1 VILTVPKHLVKN
13 YDGTDRLGFEP
24 QQQNSKIG
32 FAKWVKN
39 PSKALIETGKY
50 YPRLTGIK
58 RIKDYSV
65 KIEFSAPK
73 LLYGNNLEE
82 LEDKDFNKIIDTLYD
97 RLLDMD
103 VVIDKAVLAEA
114 KVSAIHYSKNIE
126 MQNGYTSQYV
136 IRELRKA
143 NKRRS
148 FDNTDFRYSNDGQ
161 SIQIYSKSHS
171 LVIYD
176 KIADLQKN
184 DKRSIDNENKIQRG
198 LFDELEVKPEIVRIE
213 VRLSEYRKLKKTLD
227 EIGFKEDVKF
237 NRMFSEKLS
246 QKITK
251 LYWDMVTENSKIC
264 FLPTSEPKQILEQ
277 IAIKFPKSK
286 PFKKLQMVA
295 MVVLANSGNGITELR
310 NILFKGNSDRSW
322 YRIVSDYKT
331 LTESLLNLNPRDW
344 YKQIEEQLEN
354 YKKINIKK

>member
-1 VILTVPKHLVKN
+1 MPELQHEFISSDIWIEQTVIPAVK
-13 YDGTDRLGFEP
+13 R
-24 QQQNSKIG
+24 
-32 FAKWVKN
+32 
-39 PSKALIETGKY
+39 
-50 YPRLTGIK
+50 RTGIDISPDFVKQKIPDFIVQITEEDGFPYTLKLK
-58 RIKDYSV
+58 RTHFINW
-65 KIEFSAPK
+65 I
-73 LLYGNNLEE
+73 
-82 LEDKDFNKIIDTLYD
+82 
-97 RLLDMD
+97 
-103 VVIDKAVLAEA
+103 A
-114 KVSAIHYSKNIE
+114 KH
-126 MQNGYTSQYV
+126 
-136 IRELRKA
+136 
-143 NKRRS
+143 
-148 FDNTDFRYSNDGQ
+148 
-161 SIQIYSKSHS
+161 
-171 LVIYD
+171 
-176 KIADLQKN
+176 LQKN